1 MDINSAKKNKLLF
14 ITIPMVII
22 VIGALLMIS
31 TIIMPYA
38 SATDEQLEIIESM
51 NGYNYTS
58 VAGITVDEMDNISM
72 IEYAKIYNEFS
83 NQIWGNPDFGKIYSA
98 FITLMSAFSLIAI
111 LFASAKK
118 PIGTIISAVV
128 AFAIFMVQSWDY
140 TDRGVIGNGNYVW
153 GIGYYVFYVAVAA
166 VLIGSIWMLIGK
178 KKIKSLTIEQTL
190 A

>member
-1 MDINSAKKNKLLF
+1 MDINSAKKNKLFF

-22 VIGALLMIS
+22 VVGALLMIS

-38 SATDEQLEIIESM
+38 SATSEQLEVIESM
-51 NGYNYTS
+51 KGYNYTS
-58 VAGITVDEMDNISM
+58 VAGLNIDDMDNISM
-72 IEYAKIYNEFS
+72 IEYVKAYNQLS

-118 PIGTIISAVV
+118 PIGTVISVIV

-153 GIGYYVFYVAVAA
+153 GVGYYIFYVAAA
-166 VLIGSIWMLIGK
+166 TVLIGAIWMMIGK
-178 KKIKSLTIEQTL
+178 KKIKSLSNEQAL